1 MKSFLPVFVCC
12 FLLMACVPGCE
23 HKKENTA
30 TSGKIIVLV
39 SEAYL
44 PLLQSLTTE
53 FTSLYPEAQF
63 DVRPVSTR
71 EAIVHL
77 LNDSVHTIC
86 IDRQFNDEEHRIADQ
101 AGMKIVENHIADDA
115 VALVVHELNP
125 LGSISADI
133 AKKIIDGTVTRWEQI
148 PGSKQ
153 SGAIDVVLTGKN
165 SGLYELLQTTI
176 FHGMQQLTVRAAFPT
191 QHDVLAY
198 IAQHPFAVGF
208 VSASVALSEHPKQV
222 KLLSLDVVTEDG
234 SHKKMLPGPSEIY
247 QTLYPFKYSLYL
259 YTAEAKAAT
268 GTGLTAFVLSYNG
281 QRIIQKAGLVPE
293 KIPTRTIQLTA
304 E

>member
-1 MKSFLPVFVCC
+1 MKAVLPFVCC
-12 FLLMACVPGCE
+12 LLLMGVFGCE
-23 HKKENTA
+23 HKNENTA
-30 TSGKIIVLV
+30 TSGKIFVLV
-39 SEAYL
+39 SEVYV
-44 PLLQSLTTE
+44 PLFQTITTE
-53 FTSLYPEAQF
+53 FTSLYPDAQF
-63 DVRPVSTR
+63 DVKSVSSR

-86 IDRQFNDEEHRIADQ
+86 IDRQFNDEERQIADQ
-101 AGMKIVENHIADDA
+101 AGIKIVENHIADDA
-115 VALVVHELNP
+115 IAIVVNELNP
-125 LGSISADI
+125 LASMKVEYI
-133 AKKIIDGTVTRWEQI
+133 KQIIDGTITRWEQL

-153 SGAIDVVLTGKN
+153 SGAIDVVLTGRN
-165 SGLYELLQTTI
+165 SGLYELLQKKI
-176 FHGMQQLTVRAAFPT
+176 FQDVKQLTVSAAFPT

-198 IAQHPFAVGF
+198 VAQHPFAVGF
-208 VSASVALSEHPKQV
+208 VSSFVALEHLKAV
-222 KLLSLDVVTEDG
+222 KLLSVDIVTEDG
-234 SHKKMLPGPSEIY
+234 SPKKVFPGPSEIY

-281 QRIIQKAGLVPE
+281 QRIIQKAGLVPV

>member
-1 MKSFLPVFVCC
+1 MKSIVPVVCC
-12 FLLMACVPGCE
+12 LLFFAFGCE

-39 SEAYL
+39 SEVYV
-44 PLLQSLTTE
+44 PLVQITTTE
-53 FTSLYPEAQF
+53 FSSLYPDAQF
-63 DVRPVSTR
+63 EVRPVSTR

-86 IDRQFNDEEHRIADQ
+86 IDRQLNDEERQIADQ
-101 AGMKIVENHIADDA
+101 AGMKVVENHIADDA
-115 VALVVHELNP
+115 VALVVNELNP
-125 LGSISADI
+125 LVSVNAESV
-133 AKKIIDGTVTRWEQI
+133 KQIINGALSRWEQV

-153 SGAIDVVLTGKN
+153 SGAIEIVLTGKN
-165 SGLYELLQTTI
+165 SGIYELLQKKI
-176 FHGMQQLTVRAAFPT
+176 FTDTKQLTVSAAFPT

-198 IAQHPFAVGF
+198 VAQHPLAVGF
-208 VSASVALSEHPKQV
+208 VSSSVVLDHPKAV
-222 KLLSLDVVTEDG
+222 KLLSIDVTAEDG
-234 SHKKMLPGPSEIY
+234 ARKKVLPGPSEIY
-247 QTLYPFKYSLYL
+247 HTLYPFKYSLYL

-268 GTGLTAFVLSYNG
+268 GTGLTAFVLSYSG
-281 QRIIQKAGLVPE
+281 QRIIQKAGLVPV

>member
-1 MKSFLPVFVCC
+1 MKAVFPLVCW
-12 FLLMACVPGCE
+12 LLFIALGCA

-30 TSGKIIVLV
+30 TSGKIIVMV
-39 SEAYL
+39 SEAYA
-44 PLLQSLTTE
+44 PLLQTTTTE
-53 FTSLYPEAQF
+53 FSSLYPDAQF
-63 DVRPVSTR
+63 EVRPVSTR

-86 IDRQFNDEEHRIADQ
+86 IDRQLNEEERQIANQ

-115 VALVVHELNP
+115 VALVVNELNP
-125 LGSISADI
+125 LASIKSEFV
-133 AKKIIDGTVTRWEQI
+133 KHIINGTISQWEQV

-153 SGAIDVVLTGKN
+153 SGAIDVVLTGRN
-165 SGLYELLQTTI
+165 SGLYELLQKNI
-176 FHGMQQLTVRAAFPT
+176 FSDVKQLNVNAAFPT

-198 IAQHPFAVGF
+198 VAQHPLAVGF
-208 VSASVALSEHPKQV
+208 VSSSMVLDHPRAV
-222 KLLSLDVVTEDG
+222 KLLSVVLAAEDG
-234 SHKKMLPGPSEIY
+234 SKKNVLPGPSEIY
-247 QTLYPFKYSLYL
+247 HALYPFKYSLYL

-268 GTGLTAFVLSYNG
+268 GTGLTAFVLSYSG
-281 QRIIQKAGLVPE
+281 QRIIQKTGLVPV

>member
-1 MKSFLPVFVCC
+1 MKTIAPVVCC
-12 FLLMACVPGCE
+12 LLFFAFGCE

-39 SEAYL
+39 SEVYA
-44 PLLQSLTTE
+44 PLLQTTTTE
-53 FTSLYPEAQF
+53 FSNLYPDAQF
-63 DVRPVSTR
+63 EVRPVSTR

-86 IDRQFNDEEHRIADQ
+86 IDRQLNDEERQIADQ
-101 AGMKIVENHIADDA
+101 AGMNIIENHIADDA
-115 VALVVHELNP
+115 VALVVNELNP
-125 LGSISADI
+125 LTVINAAFVQHMLNGSFS
-133 AKKIIDGTVTRWEQI
+133 RWEQV

-153 SGAIDVVLTGKN
+153 SGQIDIVMTGRN
-165 SGLYELLQTTI
+165 SGLYELLQKKI
-176 FHGMQQLTVRAAFPT
+176 FLNVKQLTVSAVFPT

-198 IAQHPFAVGF
+198 VAQHPLAMGF
-208 VSASVALSEHPKQV
+208 VSSSVALDHPKAV
-222 KLLSLDVVTEDG
+222 KLLSVEVTSKDG
-234 SHKKMLPGPSEIY
+234 ARNKVLPGPSEIY
-247 QTLYPFKYSLYL
+247 HTLYPFKYSLYL

-268 GTGLTAFVLSYNG
+268 GTGLTAFVLSYSG
-281 QRIIQKAGLVPE
+281 QRIIQKAGLVPV